1 MECGLKRGPEPL
13 GYVNGVWTL
22 RGVARLIQLQGG
34 GNQRPPGYRPDDPR
48 STWNLTA
55 SDSDRNQRPLGYE
68 PSSGSATLR
77 QQFHPIE
84 GAPSSVMRFSLA
96 RFATE
101 SKCEGTSTVRPLSRT
116 RP

>member
-1 MECGLKRGPEPL
+1 MVEGHLVLNKRNCVHGFRSRGLDL
-13 GYVNGVWTL
+13 AAL
-22 RGVARLIQLQGG
+22 ARP
-34 GNQRPPGYRPDDPR
+34 GNREPPGYRPDDPR

-55 SDSDRNQRPLGYE
+55 SDSDRNQRPLGHE